1 MKFLKALFLKTVL
14 GYENLDAI
22 PFPKDQTSDHAF
34 PPKLQRSPN
43 MPFGHLRPLGTQ
55 RRAEGQV
62 NEFDA
67 KDWLTRNLI
76 FAV

>member
-1 MKFLKALFLKTVL
+1 MKLLLFLKVAL

-22 PFPKDQTSDHAF
+22 PFPKDQSADHGF
-34 PPKLQRSPN
+34 PPRLQRSPN

-55 RRAEGQV
+55 RRSEGMI

-67 KDWLTRNLI
+67 KLI
-76 FAV
+76 NR